1 MTNSFFFYAVR
12 SMVQSVVLFFALA
25 LFLYLA
31 FSIIQL
37 EFNYSNWSTIAAEMY
52 QFIATLMGI
61 AFTIVSFIDD
71 KK

>member
-1 MTNSFFFYAVR
+1 
-12 SMVQSVVLFFALA
+12 MVQSVVLFFALA